1 MILVEFSNKLFET
14 STNSVL
20 CSKFIVKTSHETVK
34 TSHETVKSCLFYM
47 KSGINACE
55 VPHNLH
61 WYIDEISKSDWAL
74 NGHITM
80 MHIDMILKALS
91 ACEMIFAHGNR
102 SRTFATHKTK
112 YSTFIHIHC
121 SVWEVLE

>member
-1 MILVEFSNKLFET
+1 
-14 STNSVL
+14 
-20 CSKFIVKTSHETVK
+20 
-34 TSHETVKSCLFYM
+34 M

-61 WYIDEISKSDWAL
+61 WYIDEISKSDWAM

-121 SVWEVLE
+121 SVWEVLD